1 MIESLSSLVVLL
13 PFCLLFIAIYRK
25 EADWRQVF
33 LSASVIWGVL
43 LAAITEIL
51 SVFHLINR
59 PWLLGAWLLVSGAIA
74 LFLVLRHSPKN
85 ILSKV
90 RLLFHSFSQTV
101 AQTVRANPLLG
112 FTLLSLSIILFLSG
126 LVAIAAPPN
135 NYDSMTYHMS
145 RVMNWLQNQS
155 VAHYP
160 THNLRQLDL
169 APWHSFAIMHLQ
181 ELSGDDRFANLI
193 QWSSMVGCLIGV
205 SLIAKQ
211 LGANLS
217 GQLLSTMV
225 CVSIPMGLI
234 QAVTTQND
242 YVVSY
247 WLVCLAVNVL
257 LILDRPCTS
266 KIALG
271 FGASLGLAILTK
283 ATAYIYAF
291 PFCVIWI
298 IILIQQSLNKQLPQK
313 IWNLALFSFLPTILI
328 NLGHWWRNIQV
339 FQTPLG
345 VSGDGTRNKLFTLAA
360 FFSNLLRNISFH
372 LPVPVQSVNEFFEK
386 CILFI
391 HRHLLNLDPNDPRTT
406 FGRKT
411 FQIPPVTPLDQNL
424 IYLSD
429 GTSGSLLHFILVLAA
444 IAIYILHRRSRNKKR
459 TLYLVSLLVSLVLF
473 NILLAWQPWG
483 SRLQLPFFV
492 LASAFIGSVF
502 IDAFSRAAFAYL
514 LVFVL
519 TVSSSPYLLFSA
531 SRPLLQN
538 QHFFLAPSS
547 IFDVPHEERY
557 FLLYPDLGNDYVQA
571 LDTVFANECHAIGLD
586 GNAAN
591 AWEYLLWVIAQ
602 KSSSQ
607 PVRFRAVNVGNASNA
622 IALDSDQ
629 NFMPCAVL
637 ILDKPKM
644 RRRVLRVKDPST
656 GRQSP
661 YRRTIAT
668 REVTVYM
675 SQNFLKRE

>member
-1 MIESLSSLVVLL
+1 MIESLYSVVVLL
-13 PFCLLFIAIYRK
+13 PFCLLFIAFYGK

-33 LSASVIWGVL
+33 LSASVIWGVI

-51 SVFHLINR
+51 SLFHLINR
-59 PWLLGAWLLVSGAIA
+59 PWLLGAWLLISGAIA
-74 LFLVLRHSPKN
+74 LFLALYHSPTH
-85 ILSKV
+85 ILIKV
-90 RLLFHSFSQTV
+90 SHLSHSFSR
-101 AQTVRANPLLG
+101 AVRANPLLG
-112 FTLLSLSIILFLSG
+112 FALLSLSIILILSG

-181 ELSGDDRFANLI
+181 ELSGDDRFANLV

-205 SLIAKQ
+205 SRIAEQ

-217 GQLLSTMV
+217 GQVLSTMV
-225 CVSIPMGLI
+225 CASIPMGLV
-234 QAVTTQND
+234 QSVTTQND
-242 YVVSY
+242 YVVSF
-247 WLVCLAVNVL
+247 WLVCLAFNVL
-257 LILDRPCTS
+257 LFIDRPCTS
-266 KIALG
+266 KISLE

-298 IILIQQSLNKQLPQK
+298 IILIQQLLNKQLQK
-313 IWNLALFSFLPTILI
+313 KFWNITVFSFLPAILI
-328 NLGHWWRNIQV
+328 NLGHWWRNIEV

-345 VSGDGTRNKLFTLAA
+345 VSGNETRNELFTPAA
-360 FFSNLLRNISFH
+360 FFSNLLRNISLH
-372 LPVPVQSVNEFFEK
+372 LPVPFQSINEFFEEF
-386 CILFI
+386 ILFI
-391 HRHLLNLDPNDPRTT
+391 HRHLLHLDLNDPRTT
-406 FGRKT
+406 FGRT
-411 FQIPPVTPLDQNL
+411 SFQIPPVIPLDKNL

-429 GTSGSLLHFILVLAA
+429 NTAGNLLHLILILAA
-444 IAIYILHRRSRNKKR
+444 IAIYILYWRSRNKKR
-459 TLYLVSLLVSLVLF
+459 TLYIVSLLGSLVLF
-473 NILLAWQPWG
+473 NILLTWQPWG

-492 LASAFIGSVF
+492 LASAFIGSIF
-502 IDAFSRAAFAYL
+502 IDVFSRAAFAYL

-547 IFDVPHEERY
+547 IFDVSQEERY
-557 FLLYPDLGNDYVQA
+557 FLLHPDLGNDYVQA
-571 LDTVFANECHAIGLD
+571 LDTVFANECHEIGLD
-586 GNAAN
+586 GKAAN
-591 AWEYLLWVIAQ
+591 APEYLLWVIAQ

-607 PVRFRAVNVGNASNA
+607 PVRFRAVNVDNASNA
-622 IALDSDQ
+622 IALDSNQD
-629 NFMPCAVL
+629 FMLCAVL
-637 ILDKPKM
+637 VLNKPEM
-644 RRRVLRVKDPST
+644 RRRILRVTTPST
-656 GRQSP
+656 GEQRN
-661 YRRTIAT
+661 YRRMLGN
-668 REVTVYM
+668 REVNVYI
-675 SQNFLKRE
+675 SARLLRGE